1 MNQNL
6 PSRRKEPRI
15 MESMRHFEELQRQNW
30 NHLSTQQNSDYVGWP
45 VSELREQHVPS

>member
-1 MNQNL
+1 
-6 PSRRKEPRI
+6 

-45 VSELREQHVPS
+45 VSQLREQHVPSYVMVLDGFERNCM